1 MKIKSLKVNTK
12 QKKYSI
18 YFNNNLINEINEIL
32 DKENLKFEKFLIVY
46 DSKIKKNTVEKIFK
60 KIKAP
65 KKFKLK
71 FFSSETNKNFKN
83 VNVVIKYLLKEKFSR
98 NDCVISLGGGIV
110 GDLCSFAAS
119 IFKRGTKFINI
130 PTTLLAQVD
139 ASIGGKTGI
148 NDKKHGKNLIG
159 TFYQPDLVLIDIN
172 FLKTLNSREL
182 ICGYAEIFKH
192 SLISSKQ
199 NFYYLDKYIKEIL
212 LLRRSYLIKAVIDS
226 CKIKKE
232 VVEKDEKEKNL
243 RQILNLGHTFGH
255 AFEAACNYKKI
266 LNHGEAVILGV
277 KTAVKFSLNKKYL
290 SKTTYNKIM
299 MHIEKIDFKLSVNKI
314 FKKKDINKILNFMLN
329 DKKNV
334 SNKINL
340 VLLKDIGLPIINKPF
355 HQSEIKKF
363 FLKEL
368 INL

>member
-18 YFNNNLINEINEIL
+18 YFNNNLTNEINKIL
-32 DKENLKFEKFLIVY
+32 NKEKFRFEKCLIVY
-46 DSKIKKNTVEKIFK
+46 DSKIKKNFVEKLLK
-60 KIKAP
+60 KINSP
-65 KKFKLK
+65 KKYSLRLI
-71 FFSSETNKNFKN
+71 SSEMNKNFKN
-83 VNVVIKYLLKEKFSR
+83 VNLIIKHLLKDKFSR

-110 GDLCSFAAS
+110 GDLSSFAAS
-119 IFKRGTKFINI
+119 IFKRGIKFINI

-148 NDKKHGKNLIG
+148 NDKVYGKNLIG

-172 FLKTLNSREL
+172 FLNTLNSREL

-192 SLISSKQ
+192 SLISSKK
-199 NFYYLDKYIKEIL
+199 NFLYLDKFIKKIL
-212 LLRRSYLIKAVIDS
+212 LLKKSYLTRAVIES

-232 VVEKDEKEKNL
+232 IVEKDEREKNL
-243 RQILNLGHTFGH
+243 RQVLNLGHTFGH
-255 AFEAACNYKKI
+255 AYEAACNYTKN
-266 LNHGEAVILGV
+266 LSHGEAVILGI
-277 KTAVKFSLNKKYL
+277 KTAVKFSFKKKYL
-290 SKTTYNKIM
+290 NKATYNKII
-299 MHIEKIDFKLSVNKI
+299 MHIKKINFKLSVNKI
-314 FKKKDINKILNFMLN
+314 FKKKDINKILGFMLN

-334 SNKINL
+334 SSKINL
-340 VLLKDIGLPIINKPF
+340 VLLKGIGSPIINKSF
-355 HQSEIKKF
+355 HSNEIKKF

>member
-18 YFNNNLINEINEIL
+18 YFNNNLTNEINKIL
-32 DKENLKFEKFLIVY
+32 DKEKFRFEKCLIVY
-46 DSKIKKNTVEKIFK
+46 DSKIKRNFVEKLLK
-60 KIKAP
+60 KIQSP
-65 KKFKLK
+65 KKYSLKLI
-71 FFSSETNKNFKN
+71 SSETNKNFKN
-83 VNVVIKYLLKEKFSR
+83 VNLVIRYLLKEKFSR

-110 GDLCSFAAS
+110 GDLSSFAAS
-119 IFKRGTKFINI
+119 IFKRGIKFINI

-148 NDKKHGKNLIG
+148 NDKLYGKNLIG

-192 SLISSKQ
+192 SLISSKK
-199 NFYYLDKYIKEIL
+199 NFLYLDKFIKKIL
-212 LLRRSYLIKAVIDS
+212 LLKKSYLTRAVIES

-232 VVEKDEKEKNL
+232 IVEKDEREKNL
-243 RQILNLGHTFGH
+243 RQVLNLGHTFGH
-255 AFEAACNYKKI
+255 AYEAACNYTKN
-266 LNHGEAVILGV
+266 LNHGEAVILGI
-277 KTAVKFSLNKKYL
+277 KTAIKFSFKKKYL
-290 SKTTYNKIM
+290 NKVTYNKIM
-299 MHIEKIDFKLSVNKI
+299 THIKKINFKLSVNKI
-314 FKKKDINKILNFMLN
+314 FKKKDINKILGFMLN

-334 SNKINL
+334 SSKINL
-340 VLLKDIGLPIINKPF
+340 VLLKGIGSPIINKPF
-355 HQSEIKKF
+355 HSNEIKKF
-363 FLKEL
+363 FLQEL